1 MFTKRENEKNKYNY
15 TGDASFEDAY
25 HDCNLIHKSIVD
37 DKSFQNADKGLV
49 LYYMDR
55 ILEALEKQIP
65 MDRIKKFDNTVST
78 NWCVCPVCLKGLGW
92 EHTESGRCN
101 YCPKCGQKL
110 NK

>member
-1 MFTKRENEKNKYNY
+1 MNTYKY
-15 TGDASFEDAY
+15 TGNSTFENAY
-25 HDCNLIHKSIVD
+25 HDCNLVHENIVD
-37 DKSFQNADKGLV
+37 DKSFQNADTGLV

-65 MDRIKKFDNTVST
+65 MDMIKKFDHKVDT
-78 NWCVCPVCLKGLGW
+78 NWCVCPVCFKGLGW
-92 EHTESGRCN
+92 EDTEPAKCN